1 MNIEDLKARQH
12 EKYFRAF
19 ALVSID
25 VHTTLALVQE
35 LRESANAIETLQR
48 ELEEAR
54 KDGARLSYVLENGRP
69 DIIVNDNDECGYG
82 YYSITG
88 KGEMVRWHATKI
100 EAIDYARTPP
110 PNPPTTKPDAT

>member
-1 MNIEDLKARQH
+1 MKIEDMMVGVRMLATGSLDSVARA
-12 EKYFRAF
+12 ERICY
-19 ALVSID
+19 
-25 VHTTLALVQE
+25 
-35 LRESANAIETLQR
+35 AIETLQR
-48 ELEEAR
+48 DLEEAR

-110 PNPPTTKPDAT
+110 PNTPTTKPDAT